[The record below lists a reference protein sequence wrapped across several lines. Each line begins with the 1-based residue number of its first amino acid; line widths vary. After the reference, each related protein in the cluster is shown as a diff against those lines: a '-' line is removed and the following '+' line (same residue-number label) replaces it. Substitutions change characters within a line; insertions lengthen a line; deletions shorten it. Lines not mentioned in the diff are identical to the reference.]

1 MTAFP
6 QLETARPDRPDYDA
20 LRASDVTV
28 ARLRAHHPSLID
40 FSTGRIMRL
49 LAALDHP
56 ERRLAPVIH
65 VAGTNG
71 KGSTCAYLRAIA
83 EAAGLKVH
91 ALTSPHLVRF
101 AERIRIAGTL
111 ITDEQFGELADE
123 VEAANAGQ
131 PISFHEITAAL
142 AFFAFSRTPADLCV
156 IEVGLGGRYDAT
168 NVFDAPAVSVITPVA
183 LDHLEILGPE
193 LHKIAWEKAGII
205 KRGRPVIAARQTDE
219 ALAPIEREAESLA
232 APLTLMG
239 RDFDAYEAHGR
250 LCVQLE
256 DRLLDLAPPSL
267 YGAHQFANAGLA
279 AAAIM
284 ALGDRRIDETAIACG
299 VSRAVWPG
307 RFQPLAK
314 GPLAATAKARGAD
327 LWLDGAHNPHAGAA
341 LADAATRLSARD
353 GRPVVLIVG
362 MLGRKDASAFF
373 PHFATLGPRV
383 FTTGFDSPN
392 ATPAEDLS
400 AAATKAGLQ
409 AEAVAGVEAALAKA
423 LETPGQTPHVIICGS
438 LHFVGDVL
446 AMTPDIWPT

>member
-1 MTAFP
+1 MTHVDSI
-6 QLETARPDRPDYDA
+6 L
-20 LRASDVTV
+20 
-28 ARLRAHHPSLID
+28 ARLTALHPKRIDLSL
-40 FSTGRIMRL
+40 GRIKRL

-56 ERRLAPVIH
+56 ERKLPPVVH

-71 KGSTCAYLRAIA
+71 KGSTCAYVRAIA
-83 EAAGLKVH
+83 EAAGLKAH

-101 AERIRIAGTL
+101 AERIRIAGEL
-111 ITDEQFGELADE
+111 ITDEQFGALADE

-193 LHKIAWEKAGII
+193 LRKIAWEKAGII
-205 KRGRPVIAARQTDE
+205 KRGRPVVAARQADE
-219 ALAPIEREAESLA
+219 ALAPIEREAERLG
-232 APLTLMG
+232 APLSLMG
-239 RDFDAYEAHGR
+239 RDFDVYEAHGR

-256 DRLLDLAPPSL
+256 DRLLDLPPPSL

-279 AAAIM
+279 AAAIL
-284 ALGDRRIDETAIACG
+284 ALGDPRIDDDAIACG

-307 RFQPLAK
+307 RFQSLAK
-314 GPLAATAKARGAD
+314 GPLAAKAKARGAD

-341 LADAATRLSARD
+341 LAEAASRLATRD

-373 PHFATLGPRV
+373 PHFAALGPRV
-383 FTTGFDSPN
+383 FATGFESPN

-400 AAATKAGLQ
+400 AAAARAGLR
-409 AEAVAGVEAALAKA
+409 AEAVGGVETALVKA
-423 LETPGQTPHVIICGS
+423 LDGPGPAPHVIICGS

-446 AMTPDIWPT
+446 AMTPETWPT